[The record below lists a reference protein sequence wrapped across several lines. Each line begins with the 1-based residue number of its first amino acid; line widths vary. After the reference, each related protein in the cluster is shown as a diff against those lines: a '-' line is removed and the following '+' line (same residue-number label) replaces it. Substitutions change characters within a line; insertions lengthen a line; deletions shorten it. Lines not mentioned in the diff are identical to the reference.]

1 MPEIK
6 TYTLNLSEIADVIIK
21 TLDIHE
27 GLWGVYLEFGLGAA
41 NIPANPEG
49 KAIAPAII
57 GLVQKIGIQRF
68 DSPNNLTVDAA
79 RSNPLKTGKKRS
91 ITTKAK

>member
-6 TYTLNLSEIADVIIK
+6 TYTLNLPEIAEVLIK
-21 TLDIHE
+21 KLDIHE
-27 GLWGVYLEFGLGAA
+27 GLWGVYLEFGIGAA
-41 NIPANPEG
+41 NVPANPEG

-79 RSNPLKTGKKRS
+79 QLNPPKTRKKRP